1 VPSKRHLRWAALPL
15 GTAAALVLAGCTPT
29 QLHGF
34 LPGFE
39 NFDGTQATDQTERI
53 SSLWVNSWVVLL
65 GVGIITWGLM
75 GWAMVMYRRRKGD
88 TGLPVQMRY
97 NMPIEAFYTAVPLI
111 LIVGF
116 FFFTARDQA
125 EIEAVW
131 ENPDVT
137 VSAIGKQWAF
147 DFNYHGKNAD
157 KSDAVWTMGVQ
168 AIADANGDLI
178 NEAELPTLWL
188 PVDKKVT
195 IDIQSRDV
203 VHSFYVI
210 DFLYKKDMYIGKDN
224 TWSFTPTRVGT
235 FEGKC
240 AELCGEYHSMMLFKV
255 KVVEQAEYDAY
266 IESLRAL
273 GQVGDIGDAYDR
285 LNNLPGTGA
294 PEDGH

>member
-1 VPSKRHLRWAALPL
+1 MPSKRHLRWAALPL

-88 TGLPVQMRY
+88 TGLPVQLRY

-125 EIEAVW
+125 DIEAVW

-147 DFNYHGKNAD
+147 DFAYHGKKAD

-168 AIADANGDLI
+168 AIADENGDLI

>member
-1 VPSKRHLRWAALPL
+1 M
-15 GTAAALVLAGCTPT
+15 VLAGCTPT

>member
-1 VPSKRHLRWAALPL
+1 
-15 GTAAALVLAGCTPT
+15 LVLAGCTPT